1 MIPPP
6 QLDKILF
13 SSSSNKYV
21 YTCYALQ
28 LWLSAFMLQCLSA
41 LTCRCVSTPKQM
53 KCSAVRVTLRCPSTA
68 LTWYSSIDN
77 ISMVNVQWIFT
88 SALEIF
94 ISRALWHSLLIG
106 EGKNRNK
113 QKTSNT
119 ELAKVIMTS
128 GRVSGLKS
136 NEKKRSLNYVSTTNQ
151 IPFTSISVH
160 FYWAGWKKS
169 QKQISQNQD
178 RWNLNYPRGWKLPDE
193 MQDRLIK
200 AVALLVRC
208 NAGFWMKWGRKLLW
222 RHEEWLQ
229 CRRAASPQ
237 KKEENPVISSSL
249 WRVIGTTVRL
259 STPYI
264 ITTYTR
270 PPNTP
275 GHPC

>member
-6 QLDKILF
+6 QWDKILF

-94 ISRALWHSLLIG
+94 ISRALWHSLLIA

-119 ELAKVIMTS
+119 ELAEVIMTS

-136 NEKKRSLNYVSTTNQ
+136 NEKNAVWIMWVRQIKFHLRPLASIFIGLAEKNPRSRFLRTRT
-151 IPFTSISVH
+151 
-160 FYWAGWKKS
+160 
-169 QKQISQNQD
+169 
-178 RWNLNYPRGWKLPDE
+178 DE
-193 MQDRLIK
+193 I
-200 AVALLVRC
+200 
-208 NAGFWMKWGRKLLW
+208 
-222 RHEEWLQ
+222 
-229 CRRAASPQ
+229 
-237 KKEENPVISSSL
+237 
-249 WRVIGTTVRL
+249 
-259 STPYI
+259 
-264 ITTYTR
+264 
-270 PPNTP
+270 
-275 GHPC
+275 